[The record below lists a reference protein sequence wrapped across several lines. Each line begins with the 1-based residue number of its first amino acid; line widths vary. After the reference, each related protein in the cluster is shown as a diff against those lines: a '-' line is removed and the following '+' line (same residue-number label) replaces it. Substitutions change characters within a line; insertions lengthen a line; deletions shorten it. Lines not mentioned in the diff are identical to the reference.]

1 MEKQIGEIR
10 SGSGDILL
18 KMFDVTTSFHIRPV
32 SKHRHTQFEIAYV
45 VSGAG
50 TYCVGNTT
58 YPMEAGD
65 IFVFSSNEFH
75 YITQVTSAPLKLLT
89 LHFEPCYLFGSSF
102 DSLSSRCINLC
113 FAHSDSFRNRI
124 PAAEAESLRNTIFQI
139 KEELCSEAQESAL
152 LVKSYLNIFL
162 VTLIRDHDF
171 VGQSRS
177 FKRKNVHVIRN
188 AVDYINIHLAEP
200 ITLSD
205 IAEAVHISPSY
216 LSSLFKDFFQVSLW
230 SYIISKRIERAILLL
245 MDKNNQYTIL
255 EIALQCGFNN
265 TTNFNRAFRKHTGL
279 TPSEYRDSPPQ
290 QL

>member
-1 MEKQIGEIR
+1 MEKQIGDIR
-10 SGSGDILL
+10 SSNGDILL
-18 KMFDVTTSFHIRPV
+18 KMFDVTTSFHVRPI
-32 SKHRHTQFEIAYV
+32 SKHRHTQFEISYV

-50 TYCVGNTT
+50 TYCVGNAN
-58 YPMEAGD
+58 YPIKAGD
-65 IFVFSSNEFH
+65 VFVFSSNEFH
-75 YITQVTSAPLKLLT
+75 YITEATSAPINLLT

-113 FAHSDSFRNRI
+113 FTHSDSFQNRI
-124 PAAEAESLRNTIFQI
+124 PAENAGFLQNALLQI
-139 KEELCSEAQESAL
+139 KEELQQQKQESSL

-162 VTLIRDHDF
+162 VTLIREHNF
-171 VGQSRS
+171 AGQSRS
-177 FKRKNVHVIRN
+177 FKRKNVHAIRN
-188 AVDYINIHLAEP
+188 AVDYINLHLADP

-205 IAEAVHISPSY
+205 VAAAVHISPSY

-230 SYIISKRIERAILLL
+230 SYIITKRIEKAISLLV
-245 MDKNNQYTIL
+245 DKNNQYTIL

-290 QL
+290 QP

>member
-18 KMFDVTTSFHIRPV
+18 KMFSVTTSFHVRPI
-32 SKHRHTQFEIAYV
+32 SKHRHTQFEISYV

-50 TYCVGNTT
+50 TYCIGNTT

-75 YITQVTSAPLKLLT
+75 YITAATSAPINLLT

-102 DSLSSRCINLC
+102 DSLSNSCINLC
-113 FAHSDSFRNRI
+113 FTHSDRFQNRI
-124 PAAEAESLRNTIFQI
+124 PAEKAELLQNAFLKI
-139 KEELCSEAQESAL
+139 KEELTAQNQEYAL

-162 VTLIRDHDF
+162 VTLIREYNF
-171 VGQSRS
+171 AGQTRN
-177 FKRKNVHVIRN
+177 FKRKNVHSIRS
-188 AVDYINIHLAEP
+188 AVDYINLHLAEP
-200 ITLSD
+200 ITLADVAS
-205 IAEAVHISPSY
+205 AVHLSPSY

-230 SYIISKRIERAILLL
+230 SYIITKRIEKAISLL

-279 TPSEYRDSPPQ
+279 TPSEYRDAPPQ